1 MRSSLISPFVI
12 WCSFLFLLLSCK
24 ESKVVERYENGNI
37 KAEAEFR
44 NDMKNGVLKK
54 YYKSG
59 KLKGTIEYLNDTID
73 GLVFSYFE
81 NGEIEFKGLYENGAI
96 VEFEKYDS
104 LGSLTDWKM
113 DLTISHEFSNDS
125 TLDLRFELKNKKF
138 DVMRVTANVFRN
150 DYSMGSIE
158 KNTKGS
164 IIQSISVLSDR
175 DSGYVFLGRVYDIQ
189 LLGDS
194 TNAIVRNASNFHYV
208 IK

>member
-1 MRSSLISPFVI
+1 M
-12 WCSFLFLLLSCK
+12 
-24 ESKVVERYENGNI
+24 
-37 KAEAEFR
+37 
-44 NDMKNGVLKK
+44 
-54 YYKSG
+54 
-59 KLKGTIEYLNDTID
+59 
-73 GLVFSYFE
+73 
-81 NGEIEFKGLYENGAI
+81 
-96 VEFEKYDS
+96 
-104 LGSLTDWKM
+104 TDWKM